1 MSTRREIANAIRI
14 LSMDAVQKANSGH
27 PGMPM
32 GMADI
37 AEVLWNDFLKFNP
50 LDPHWLNRDRFIVS
64 NGHGCMLLYSLLH
77 LSGFALTMEEIK
89 RFRQLH
95 SKTPGHPEFGETPGV
110 ETTTGPLGQGLANAV
125 GMAIAEKHLAK
136 MFNREG
142 FPIIDHYTY
151 VFVGDGCLME
161 GISHEVSSLAGTL
174 GLGKLIVFYD
184 DNQVS
189 IDGDVAGWF
198 TDNTPLRFQSYGWHV
213 VSNVDGH
220 DSAAVHQAILEAQAV
235 TDQPSIICCKTTIGY
250 GSPNLAGTAETHGA
264 ALGDAEVMATRS
276 HLNWSYPAFDIPE
289 EIYQAWDAKKR
300 GQQWEQDWQTLFAE
314 YAKHYPEL
322 AQELERRRHGKLPSQ
337 WQGHMAELINDI
349 QLKKETMAT
358 RKASQLCINHFAKI
372 LPELMG
378 GSADLTGS
386 NLTDWKGMKVF
397 SKTQPE
403 GQYIHYGV
411 REFGMSAMMNGMALY
426 GGILPFGGTF
436 LTFSDYARNA
446 VRLAALMQQRVI
458 FVYTHDSIG
467 LGEDG
472 PTHQPVEHAPSLR
485 LIPQLSV
492 WRPCD
497 TTESAVAW
505 QKAIEHQGPTCLL
518 LTRQNVP
525 FIERDPAVLANVA
538 RGGYIIR
545 DCNGLPEMI
554 MIATGSE
561 VALALDAAKQLS
573 EAGTR
578 VRVVSMPS
586 TDVFLAQEREYQ
598 EKVLPSPVHSR
609 IAIEA
614 AASDGWYRFV
624 GCHGRVIGLDR
635 FGASAPAKD
644 VFKECGFSVE
654 HVLSVAKEVL
664 QRSQNVPNERV
675 LVDLLC
681 SREV

>member
-1 MSTRREIANAIRI
+1 MSTHRELANAIRV

-37 AEVLWNDFLKFNP
+37 AEVLWNSFLQHNP
-50 LDPHWLNRDRFIVS
+50 TEPNWPNRDRFIVS

-77 LSGFALTMEEIK
+77 LSGYALTIDDIK
-89 RFRQLH
+89 AFRQLH

-136 MFNREG
+136 EFNRDG
-142 FPIIDHYTY
+142 FPIIDHFTY

-161 GISHEVSSLAGTL
+161 GISHEVCSLAGTL

-184 DNQVS
+184 DNQIS
-189 IDGDVAGWF
+189 IDGQVQGWF

-213 VSNVDGH
+213 IPDVDGH
-220 DSAAVHQAILEAQAV
+220 DSEALHRAIAKARTV
-235 TDQPSIICCKTTIGY
+235 TDKPVLICCKTVIGW
-250 GSPNLAGTAETHGA
+250 GSPNKAGTAKAHGE
-264 ALGDAEVMATRS
+264 ALGEAEVDAVRKN
-276 HLNWSYPAFDIPE
+276 LNWQHAPFEIPE
-289 EIYQAWDAKKR
+289 EIYAGWDARRK
-300 GQQWEQDWQTLFAE
+300 GEALEQKWQELFLHYQKA
-314 YAKHYPEL
+314 YPEL
-322 AQELERRRHGKLPSQ
+322 AAEFLRRMQKQLPDAWDNVS
-337 WQGHMAELINDI
+337 HALINEM
-349 QLKKETMAT
+349 QQKKETIAT
-358 RKASQLCINHFAKI
+358 RKASQICLNHFSKA

-386 NLTDWKGMKVF
+386 NLTHWQGAQAF
-397 SKTQPE
+397 SKETPE
-403 GQYIHYGV
+403 GQYIFYGV
-411 REFGMSAMMNGMALY
+411 REFGMSAIMNGIALY
-426 GGILPFGGTF
+426 GGIIPFGGTF
-436 LTFSDYARNA
+436 LTFSDYARNSL
-446 VRLAALMQQRVI
+446 RLAALMRQRVI

-497 TTESAVAW
+497 TTETAVAW
-505 QKAIEHQGPTCLL
+505 QKALEHPGPTCLL
-518 LTRQNVP
+518 FSRQNLA
-525 FIERDPAVLANVA
+525 FQERDAETSANIK
-538 RGGYIIR
+538 RGGYILL
-545 DCNGLPEMI
+545 DCVGQPDLI

-561 VALALDAAKQLS
+561 VPLAMESAKQLVTIG
-573 EAGTR
+573 EK

-586 TDVFLAQEREYQ
+586 TDTFLSQDLAYR
-598 EKVLPSPVHSR
+598 EKVLPKAVAAR

-614 AASDGWYRFV
+614 AASDGWYKFV
-624 GCHGRVIGLDR
+624 GCLGRVIGLDR

-644 VFKECGFSVE
+644 MFKECGFTVE
-654 HVLSVAKEVL
+654 HVISVAKELLL
-664 QRSQNVPNERV
+664 QQKINKQEKKVHDYSSCN
-675 LVDLLC
+675 
-681 SREV
+681 